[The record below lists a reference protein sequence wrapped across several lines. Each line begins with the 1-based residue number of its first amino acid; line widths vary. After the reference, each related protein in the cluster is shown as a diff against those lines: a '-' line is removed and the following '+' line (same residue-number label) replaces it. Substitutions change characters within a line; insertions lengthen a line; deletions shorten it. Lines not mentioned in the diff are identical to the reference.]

1 MTFLISLLIFTAC
14 VWILLVRSKM
24 RGDTL
29 DQEQSHRN
37 GSSAIHA
44 NTSEAGHSHTY
55 YVTKDQD
62 AYAKIFIPRG
72 K

>member
-1 MTFLISLLIFTAC
+1 MTFLISLLIFTVC
-14 VWILLVRSKM
+14 VWVLLVRSKM

-29 DQEQSHRN
+29 DQAQAHH
-37 GSSAIHA
+37 SSASPIHS

-55 YVTKDQD
+55 YVTKDPD
-62 AYAKIFIPRG
+62 AYAKIFVPRG